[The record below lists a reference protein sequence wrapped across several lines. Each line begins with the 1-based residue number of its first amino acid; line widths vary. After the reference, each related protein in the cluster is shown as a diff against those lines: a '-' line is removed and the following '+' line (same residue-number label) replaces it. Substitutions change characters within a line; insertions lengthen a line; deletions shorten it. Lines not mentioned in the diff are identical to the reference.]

1 MLIIPAIDL
10 LGGKV
15 VRLVEGKRESATVY
29 SDDPA
34 AVARGF
40 VAEGAERLHVVDL
53 DGAFSGKRENNVAV
67 QQILAMGARVQ
78 LGGGVRDLDTC
89 KRLLDEG
96 VHRVVVG
103 TLAARDPDA
112 FLAADPELL
121 ARVIVAVDARGGRV
135 FVEGWDRETAI
146 DAAVLAG
153 KLARRT
159 AGVLY
164 TDIERDGRGAGPNF
178 ARSATLARAIAPV
191 ELIASGGIGRL
202 DDLRALRDAGVPA
215 CVVGRA
221 LYENKFTLA
230 QAIEAAR

>member
-53 DGAFSGKRENNVAV
+53 DGAFTGRRENNIAV
-67 QQILAMGARVQ
+67 QQILATGARVQ

-112 FLAADPELL
+112 FLAADPALL
-121 ARVIVAVDARGGRV
+121 ARLIVAIDARDGQV
-135 FVEGWDRETAI
+135 FVEGWDRATHV

-153 KLARRT
+153 KLARHA

-164 TDIERDGRGAGPNF
+164 TDIARDGRGTGPNVPL
-178 ARSATLARAIAPV
+178 SAKLARAIAPI
-191 ELIASGGIGRL
+191 ELIASGGIGTL
-202 DDLRALRDAGVPA
+202 DDLRKLRDYGVPA

>member
-40 VAEGAERLHVVDL
+40 VAEGAARLHVVDL
-53 DGAFSGKRENNVAV
+53 DGAFSGKRENNIAV
-67 QQILAMGARVQ
+67 QQILATGARVQ
-78 LGGGVRDLDTC
+78 LGGGVRDLETC

-103 TLAARDPDA
+103 TLAASAPDT
-112 FLAADPELL
+112 FLAADPALL
-121 ARVIVAVDARGGRV
+121 ARVIVAVDARDGRV
-135 FVEGWDRETAI
+135 FVEGWDRETAL
-146 DAAVLAG
+146 DAAVLIG
-153 KLARRT
+153 KLARRV

-164 TDIERDGRGAGPNF
+164 TDIARDGRGNGPNVVQS
-178 ARSATLARAIAPV
+178 ARLARAIAPV
-191 ELIASGGIGRL
+191 ELIASGGIGSL

>member
-40 VAEGAERLHVVDL
+40 VAAGAERVHVVDL
-53 DGAFSGKRENNVAV
+53 DGAFSGRRENYIAV
-67 QQILAMGARVQ
+67 QQILATGARVQ
-78 LGGGVRDLDTC
+78 LGGGVRDLDAC
-89 KRLLDEG
+89 RRLVDEG
-96 VHRVVVG
+96 VYRVVVG
-103 TLAARDPDA
+103 TMAAKDPDA
-112 FLAADPELL
+112 FLAGDPALL
-121 ARVIVAVDARGGRV
+121 AKIIVAVDAREGRV
-135 FVEGWDRETAI
+135 MVEGWDRETAV
-146 DAAVLAG
+146 DAMVLAG
-153 KLARRT
+153 KLARRA

-164 TDIERDGRGAGPNF
+164 TDIERDGRGLGANVV
-178 ARSATLARAIAPV
+178 RSAQLARAIAPV
-191 ELIASGGIGRL
+191 ELIASGGIAAL
-202 DDLRALRDAGVPA
+202 HHLRALRDAGVPA

-230 QAIEAAR
+230 QAMEAAR